1 MIGAT
6 AQSAREQMTHRL
18 RYALQ
23 IAAVAVAYF
32 AAARVGLLAAVA
44 QPVVSSAW
52 PPSGVA
58 LAALLLLGL
67 RLWPGIALGAFVL
80 NWTADVSAA
89 GAAGIAAGNTLEAV
103 AAAWLLLR
111 VVAFRPSLERV
122 RDIIALVVVAALAS
136 TTVSATIGV
145 ASLRA
150 SGAVGP
156 DALRRLWFVWWSG
169 DALGDLLVAPLLLTW
184 ARAAGPAAR
193 RLEAAAVLA
202 ALLLLTALLL
212 RNPLSYVYAVFPVVV
227 WAALRLG
234 PRGAATATAV
244 VATLTIWYTLRGLGP
259 FVASTPTENLALLQT
274 FLALTSV
281 MGLVLAAAAAERG
294 AAEAALRQEVAFVQ
308 ALQVVAVAANEAQ
321 AADHALQTSIDAVC
335 RLTGWPVG
343 HVYTVPPDEPELL
356 RPAAIWRDD
365 QASLREPFRRVTEAT
380 TLRRGVGLPGRVLMT
395 GQPAWILD
403 VTRDGNFPRAR
414 AAADSGLRAGLAFPV
429 LAGPN
434 VVAVLE
440 FFSPDAMVPDQAL
453 LGVLSQIGTQL
464 GRVIERE
471 RAAGALREREALVGA
486 MFDQSAV
493 GIAVADRSARF
504 VRSNRAF
511 QEMIGYDAAE
521 LEALSYVDITYAE
534 DLPRN
539 RELMAE
545 LARGARSSFTFE
557 KRYCRKDGRVIWAHV
572 TASALPGLDGTPQ
585 LFVGMVEDVTERKEA
600 DAELDRHR
608 AQLRG
613 LAARLEAAREAERAR
628 IAREIHDELGQAL
641 TALKIDV
648 LWLKK
653 RVPAS
658 SPELGRKLDDMGT
671 IIDSTAQGIQ
681 RVAAE
686 LRPSVLDELGLRAAI
701 EWEAREFATRTG
713 IECQV
718 NLPEGQPALDPS
730 RATAV
735 FRIFQEALTNVARHA
750 AATQVLVRLAVAP
763 RALELTVQDNG
774 RGIREGALHD
784 ARSLGLL
791 GMRERASN
799 FQGNVTIT
807 GLPGAGTTLTLTM
820 PSGA

>member
-80 NWTADVSAA
+80 NWTAGVSAA

-136 TTVSATIGV
+136 TTVSATFGV
-145 ASLRA
+145 ASLWA
-150 SGAVGP
+150 SGAVGS

-193 RLEAAAVLA
+193 RLEAAALLA

-274 FLALTSV
+274 FL
-281 MGLVLAAAAAERG
+281 GLMAVTGLMLAAVVTERG
-294 AAEAALRQEVAFVQ
+294 AVERALEQEVAFVQ
-308 ALQVVAVAANEAQ
+308 LLQDVAVAANQAQ
-321 AADHALQTSIDAVC
+321 TAEHALQSSVAEVC
-335 RLTGWPVG
+335 RVSGWPVG
-343 HVYTVPPDEPELL
+343 HVYEVSPHDPDLL
-356 RPAAIWRDD
+356 RPTTIWHDD
-365 QASLREPFRRVTEAT
+365 GTPRHAPFRRATEKT
-380 TLRRGVGLPGRVLMT
+380 TLGRGIGLPGRVLAT
-395 GQPAWILD
+395 GQPTWIVDLAQD
-403 VTRDGNFPRAR
+403 ANFPRG
-414 AAADSGLRAGLAFPV
+414 AAAAEAGLRAGLAFPV
-429 LAGPN
+429 TVGAE
-434 VVAVLE
+434 VAAVLE
-440 FFSPDAMVPDQAL
+440 FFSPDAVGPNAAL
-453 LGVLSQIGTQL
+453 LDVLTHIGTQL

-471 RAAGALREREALVGA
+471 RAAEVLREREALLGA
-486 MFDQSAV
+486 VFDQSAV
-493 GIAVADRSARF
+493 GIAVTDRSARF
-504 VRSNRAF
+504 IRSNRAF
-511 QEMIGYDAAE
+511 QEMIGYDARE
-521 LEALSYVDITYAE
+521 LRSLSHVDITYAE
-534 DLPRN
+534 DLPQN
-539 RELMAE
+539 REVMAE
-545 LARGARSSFTFE
+545 LARGTRSSYTFE
-557 KRYCRKDGRVIWAHV
+557 KRYCRKDGRLIWAHV
-572 TASALPGLDGTPQ
+572 TASALPAEAGAPQ
-585 LFVGMVEDVTERKEA
+585 RFVGMVEDVTERKAAE
-600 DAELDRHR
+600 AELQRHR
-608 AQLRG
+608 TQLRG

-653 RVPAS
+653 RVLES
-658 SPELGRKLDDMGT
+658 SPELTRKLDGMT
-671 IIDSTAQGIQ
+671 AIIDSTAQGIQ

-713 IECQV
+713 IECRV
-718 NLPEGQPALDPS
+718 ELPEGEPAVDAS

-750 AATQVLVRLAVAP
+750 AATHVIVRLGMTP
-763 RALELTVQDNG
+763 KALDLTVEDNG

-784 ARSLGLL
+784 SRSLGLL
-791 GMRERASN
+791 GMRERAGN
-799 FQGNVTIT
+799 FHGNVTIT
-807 GLPGAGTTLTLTM
+807 GNPGAGTILTLTM
-820 PSGA
+820 PRGV

>member
-58 LAALLLLGL
+58 LAALLLSGL
-67 RLWPGIALGAFVL
+67 RLWPGIALAAFLL
-80 NWTADVSAA
+80 NWTAGVSAA

-193 RLEAAAVLA
+193 RLEAAALLA

-212 RNPLSYVYAVFPVVV
+212 RNPLAYVYAVFPVVV

-343 HVYTVPPDEPELL
+343 YVYTVPPDEPDLL

-380 TLRRGVGLPGRVLMT
+380 TLRRGVGL
-395 GQPAWILD
+395 
-403 VTRDGNFPRAR
+403 
-414 AAADSGLRAGLAFPV
+414 

-628 IAREIHDELGQAL
+628 IAREIHDQLGQAL

-658 SPELGRKLDDMGT
+658 SPELGRKLDDIGT

-718 NLPEGQPALDPS
+718 NLPEGQPALEPS